1 MDLLGLCLED
11 SLFAAL
17 YEGLCNLE
25 SKWQTSSPVD
35 MWVRALSARHKLS
48 QSKRPDLLLRQLF
61 VNLKPN
67 EAVVVEAILMCIL
80 INEDRS
86 TAPSPL
92 KDALARMLL
101 AHIDTWRIVHDEFRE
116 SENQNEQKEYK
127 VCQVDY
133 SNMTIPTKACEQ
145 EPQQDK
151 KLAHKFVSYALKSS
165 NPKFCRDIHYIL
177 SRIDYEDGH
186 IYEDEL
192 RRLVDQIDEMEKANH
207 EPRKIVN
214 NFHKDSCHFGQG
226 SSMNGDVLLNNKN

>member
-1 MDLLGLCLED
+1 MDLLDLCLED

-86 TAPSPL
+86 TARSPL

-101 AHIDTWRIVHDEFRE
+101 AHSDTWSIVYEEFRE

-151 KLAHKFVSYALKSS
+151 KLAHKFVSYALESS
-165 NPKFCRDIHYIL
+165 NPQLCRNIHYIL
-177 SRIDYEDGH
+177 WRIDYENGH

-192 RRLVDQIDEMEKANH
+192 KRLAEQTDVMERANH
-207 EPRKIVN
+207 KPSKIEN
-214 NFHKDSCHFGQG
+214 NFHKDSCHFGTG
-226 SSMNGDVLLNNKN
+226 SSMNGDVLHG